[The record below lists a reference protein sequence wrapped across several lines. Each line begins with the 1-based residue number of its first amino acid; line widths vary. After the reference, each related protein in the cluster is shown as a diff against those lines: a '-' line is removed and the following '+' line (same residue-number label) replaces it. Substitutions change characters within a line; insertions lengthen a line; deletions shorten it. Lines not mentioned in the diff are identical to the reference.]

1 MELTKMYSKNLLRLF
16 NIFKELI
23 KFQAYKINKHTL
35 KYAIFCKFLFSF
47 LLIELFSHKKRLQ
60 I

>member
-1 MELTKMYSKNLLRLF
+1 MYSKNLLRLF